1 MTKKKTKM
9 QDTLDNIPK
18 GMKIEI
24 GIAPIA
30 GARRMVFKVKPD
42 LNGDG
47 CVNTKDVPILVN
59 CLGEYRKKCD
69 LNSDGI
75 ISDKDFK
82 VFEGFYEA
90 GCE

>member
-1 MTKKKTKM
+1 M
-9 QDTLDNIPK
+9 
-18 GMKIEI
+18 
-24 GIAPIA
+24 
-30 GARRMVFKVKPD
+30 
-42 LNGDG
+42 
-47 CVNTKDVPILVN
+47 NTKDVPILVN